1 MRISYASMNITLVN
15 DVYTYLV
22 STISFSSNLANSFTQ
37 SLDIYTTCDTN
48 RGRFDGTLSISW
60 YKQLPFTSIVLANFL
75 SQNRHRRE
83 TYLYSACLSR
93 SCFYVVLVCV
103 SYSVA
108 LVVQACGPFFH
119 LRSPCCFVTRGV
131 SLHQR
136 VGPGTEATARVFFS
150 FLFFYL
156 FICFS
161 FFFFLFFF
169 SFFFFFFGG

>member
-1 MRISYASMNITLVN
+1 MMFIHTWCLRSAFPVTWRTLLLKVLTLTRPVIQIGVGSMEHC
-15 DVYTYLV
+15 
-22 STISFSSNLANSFTQ
+22 Q
-37 SLDIYTTCDTN
+37 SADN
-48 RGRFDGTLSISW
+48 
-60 YKQLPFTSIVLANFL
+60 KQLPFTSIVLANFL

-161 FFFFLFFF
+161 FFFFLFSSFL
-169 SFFFFFFGG
+169 FFFFL

>member
-22 STISFSSNLANSFTQ
+22 STISFSSNLANFFTQ
-37 SLDIYTTCDTN
+37 SLDTYTTCDTN

-60 YKQLPFTSIVLANFL
+60 YKQLPFTSIVLANFP

>member
-1 MRISYASMNITLVN
+1 MN

>member
-1 MRISYASMNITLVN
+1 MMFIHTWCLRSAFPVTWRTLLLKVLTLTRPVIQKGVGSMEHC
-15 DVYTYLV
+15 
-22 STISFSSNLANSFTQ
+22 Q
-37 SLDIYTTCDTN
+37 SADN
-48 RGRFDGTLSISW
+48 
-60 YKQLPFTSIVLANFL
+60 KQLPFTSIVLANFL

-131 SLHQR
+131 SLHPG
-136 VGPGTEATARVFFS
+136 VGPGTEAAAGFL
-150 FLFFYL
+150 FLFFLSFYL
-156 FICFS
+156 
-161 FFFFLFFF
+161 FFFLFLPFL
-169 SFFFFFFGG
+169 FFFLFLFSLVFFL